1 MASRTPLLH
10 SAKLSPEM
18 VAKFSG
24 GDAAANVEAIKTIPD
39 LAQRLVV
46 KEAFA
51 GSIRNMWVFY
61 TCVGAIAV
69 GASFFIERKSLS
81 REVHVETKTGLESM
95 GEKGE
100 KEGIELRGV
109 A

>member
-1 MASRTPLLH
+1 MATRTPLLH

-18 VAKFSG
+18 LAKFSG
-24 GDAAANVEAIKTIPD
+24 VDAAANVEAIKTITD

-51 GSIRNMWVFY
+51 WSIRNMWVFY
-61 TCVGAIAV
+61 TCVGAVAV
-69 GASFFIERKSLS
+69 VASFFVERKSLS
-81 REVHVETKTGLESM
+81 RGVHVETKTGLESM
-95 GEKGE
+95 GEKGGD
-100 KEGIELRGV
+100 EGIELRAV